1 MRLLWIRHGQMEIR
15 ASTVK
20 DRRAVD
26 RLFTQEEEHGLS
38 PRGRREAELVLEHLA
53 DRSVDALYSSTLARA
68 RETGEICARGLGLP
82 LESTPLIGELR
93 VGHLIDESKSAR
105 WVSGVMNAPLRAEIK
120 RAILGATLV
129 PVYFSAWRRGRTVG
143 GETPAELDARVRAF
157 LSELEARHPRDA
169 TVALFAH
176 GYLIF
181 TLTHSLARS
190 PLARLNLLRQPY
202 LANGSIT
209 EMELESGELKLMRWA
224 GTDHLRGL

>member
-1 MRLLWIRHGQMEIR
+1 MEIR

-38 PRGRREAELVLEHLA
+38 PRGQREAELVLEHLEH
-53 DRSVDALYSSTLARA
+53 RPVDALYSSTLARA

-82 LESTPLIGELR
+82 LETTPLIAELR
-93 VGHLIDESKSAR
+93 VGHLRDESKSAR
-105 WVSGVMNAPLRAEIK
+105 WVSSVMNAPLRAEIK

-129 PVYFSAWRRGRTVG
+129 PIYFSAWRRGRTVG
-143 GETPAELDARVRAF
+143 GETPEALQQRVDTF
-157 LSELEARHPRDA
+157 LSELESRHPPDA

-181 TLTHSLARS
+181 TLAHSLAAT
-190 PLARLNLLRQPY
+190 PLSRLRLWRQPY

-209 EMELESGELKLMRWA
+209 EMELARGELRLVHWA